1 LIGAPLAG
9 DGFFFF
15 EVRKQSSKPWVSR
28 MITPYT
34 VFFALA
40 CVVSLASIATKARLL
55 LLKLKSRFAIHEV
68 ALSNKRL
75 SIGGVAI
82 SPGLSGVLSDSR
94 AYLTTIAELKSKFDE
109 HRMHRYLAYCDIA
122 CALMEDVPMG
132 MPRMTSFVRPSQRC
146 NFPRLGVG
154 GPE

>member
-1 LIGAPLAG
+1 LNAAPIAG

-40 CVVSLASIATKARLL
+40 CAVSLASIGTKSRLL
-55 LLKLKSRFAIHEV
+55 FLKLKSRFAVHEV

-82 SPGLSGVLSDSR
+82 SPGLSRVLSDSR
-94 AYLTTIAELKSKFDE
+94 ADLATIAELKSKFDE
-109 HRMHRYLAYCDIA
+109 HRMHRYLAYCHIA
-122 CALMEDVPMG
+122 CALLEDVPMG
-132 MPRMTSFVRPSQRC
+132 TPRMSSCQRC
-146 NFPRLGVG
+146 NFSAIAC

>member
-1 LIGAPLAG
+1 LNAAPIAG

-40 CVVSLASIATKARLL
+40 CAVSLASIGTKSRLL
-55 LLKLKSRFAIHEV
+55 FLKLKSRFAVHEV
-68 ALSNKRL
+68 ARSNKRL

-94 AYLTTIAELKSKFDE
+94 ADLATIAELRSKFDE
-109 HRMHRYLAYCDIA
+109 HRMHRYLAYCHIA
-122 CALMEDVPMG
+122 CALLEDVPMG
-132 MPRMTSFVRPSQRC
+132 TPRMASCVQPSQRC
-146 NFPRLGVG
+146 SFPRLGVS